1 MIASLIGFVVG
12 LLTTMPIG
20 PINVTVLTKG
30 MRESFA
36 HGISIAVGAALMDFV
51 YSLAAMYG
59 LFAILQAPLVSRV
72 FQCVGIL
79 LLITFGVQNI
89 RSKLTKIDNGYKLPL
104 KRELH
109 NNFWIGVFLYLSNPT
124 FIGMWL
130 TIAGSVHAYHIIS
143 RGSDNLFFA
152 TGVGLGAFSWYYIM
166 LRYFHNRKDFMKP
179 GTLHKIS
186 VFSGIALLGFG
197 CYLCFELIVSLLS

>member
-1 MIASLIGFVVG
+1 MIASLVGFVVG

-36 HGISIAVGAALMDFV
+36 HGISIAVGAAMMDFV

-59 LFAILQAPLVSRV
+59 LFAILQAPLISRI
-72 FQCVGIL
+72 FQVVGIL

-89 RSKLTKIDNGYKLPL
+89 RSKLTKIDNGYNLPL
-104 KRELH
+104 KRQYH
-109 NNFWIGVFLYLSNPT
+109 SNFWIGVFLYLSNPT

-130 TIAGSVHAYHIIS
+130 TIAASVHAYHLITH
-143 RGSDNLFFA
+143 GSDNLFFA
-152 TGVGLGAFSWYYIM
+152 GGVGLGAFVWYYSM
-166 LRYFHNRKDFMKP
+166 LRYFHDRKHFFKP
-179 GTLHKIS
+179 ETLHKIS
-186 VFSGIALLGFG
+186 VFSGISLLAFG
-197 CYLCFELIVSLLS
+197 GYLCYELIVSLLS

>member
-59 LFAILQAPLVSRV
+59 LFAILQAPVISRV

-79 LLITFGVQNI
+79 LLVTFGIQSI
-89 RSKLTKIDNGYKLPL
+89 RSRVTKIENGYKLPL

-130 TIAGSVHAYHIIS
+130 TIAGSVHAYHFIS

-152 TGVGLGAFSWYYIM
+152 AGVGLGAFAWYYIM
-166 LRYFHNRKDFMKP
+166 LRYFHNRKDFLKP
-179 GTLHKIS
+179 ETLHAIS
-186 VFSGIALLGFG
+186 VVSGIALLGFG
-197 CYLCFELIVSLLS
+197 CYLCYALIVSLLS

>member
-1 MIASLIGFVVG
+1 MIASLVGLAVG

-20 PINVTVLTKG
+20 PINVTVLNKG

-59 LFAILQAPLVSRV
+59 LFAILQTPIVSRV

-79 LLITFGVQNI
+79 LLLTFGIQSI
-89 RSKLTKIDNGYKLPL
+89 RSRLTKIENGYRIPL

-109 NNFWIGVFLYLSNPT
+109 SNFWIGVFLYLSNPT

-130 TIAGSVHAYHIIS
+130 TVAGLVHAYHFIS

-152 TGVGLGAFSWYYIM
+152 GGVGLGAFCWYYVM
-166 LRYFHNRKDFMKP
+166 LRYFHNRKEFLKP
-179 GTLHKIS
+179 ETLHKIS
-186 VFSGIALLGFG
+186 VFSGVALIGFA
-197 CYLCFELIVSLLS
+197 CYLFYTLILSLLS

>member
-59 LFAILQAPLVSRV
+59 LFAILQAHFISRV
-72 FQCVGIL
+72 FQGVGIL
-79 LLITFGVQNI
+79 LLFTFGIQSI
-89 RSKLTKIDNGYKLPL
+89 RSRLTKIDNGYKLPL

-109 NNFWIGVFLYLSNPT
+109 NNFWIGVFLYMSNPT

-130 TIAGSVHAYHIIS
+130 TIAGSVHAYHLIS

-152 TGVGLGAFSWYYIM
+152 GGVGLGAFGWYYIM
-166 LRYFHNRKDFMKP
+166 LRYFHNRKNFLKP
-179 GTLHKIS
+179 ETLHKIS

-197 CYLCFELIVSLLS
+197 CYLCYQLILSLLS

>member
-36 HGISIAVGAALMDFV
+36 HGISIAVGAASMDFL

-59 LFAILQAPLVSRV
+59 LFAILQAPLISRV

-104 KRELH
+104 KRKLH
-109 NNFWIGVFLYLSNPT
+109 SNFWIGVFLYLSNPT

-130 TIAGSVHAYHIIS
+130 TIAGSVHAYHFIS
-143 RGSDNLFFA
+143 HGSDNLFFA
-152 TGVGLGAFSWYYIM
+152 TGVGLGAFGWYYIM

-179 GTLHKIS
+179 GTLQKIS

>member
-12 LLTTMPIG
+12 LMTTMPIG

-59 LFAILQAPLVSRV
+59 LFAILQGPLISRV
-72 FQCVGIL
+72 FQGVGIL
-79 LLITFGVQNI
+79 LLFTFGIQSI
-89 RSKLTKIDNGYKLPL
+89 RSRLTKIGNGYRIPL

-130 TIAGSVHAYHIIS
+130 TIAGTVHAYHFIS
-143 RGSDNLFFA
+143 RGSDNLLFA
-152 TGVGLGAFSWYYIM
+152 GGVGLGAFAWYYVM
-166 LRYFHNRKDFMKP
+166 LRYFHNRKDFLKP
-179 GTLHKIS
+179 ETLHKIS

-197 CYLCFELIVSLLS
+197 CYLSYELIVSLFS